1 MATESITWPTPPD
14 DTDENDGTQ
23 AYNLGREFTL
33 TAARLIIGVEWRVPD
48 SVANPAG
55 GPHAIAIW
63 EVAGGTRLAYE
74 EVTPTPGGVQQF
86 LFDGGSEVSGATS
99 TTYVASVYTNHY
111 AFSSGADVGSTSPS
125 GEIVAGDSV
134 LIPFNSGAASAPI
147 PDVVSGANFYIS
159 PITSD
164 GALDAVAPD
173 GLAVPVTLGAP
184 SVNSALTVS
193 PSGLAV
199 AAALGEPAVS
209 TGLTVTPDGLA
220 VTVAPG
226 EPSAGLAGSTPDGLA
241 VAVALGEPSVNNVL
255 AVSPSGLAVTV
266 ALGEPAIVRSAA
278 PDGLAIPVALGQP
291 EVGRAPGGGGWHDF
305 AGIIAGAREDARLD
319 AERRRNPVECPIHG
333 WPLETNSRGVKH
345 CQFGGH
351 VVTSR
356 GW

>member
-33 TAARLIIGVEWRVPD
+33 TVARTIVGVEWRVPD
-48 SVANPAG
+48 SVANPQG
-55 GPHAIAIW
+55 GPHAVAIW

-164 GALDAVAPD
+164 GVLDAISPDGIAVSTSLGQPTVTPAPSSPDGLAVATALGQPTAGRPTAAPAALAVATALGQPIVTPAPSSPD
-173 GLAVPVTLGAP
+173 GLAVPV
-184 SVNSALTVS
+184 V
-193 PSGLAV
+193 
-199 AAALGEPAVS
+199 LGEPAV
-209 TGLTVTPDGLA
+209 TTVYSVSPDGLS
-220 VTVAPG
+220 VPLTPG
-226 EPSAGLAGSTPDGLA
+226 A
-241 VAVALGEPSVNNVL
+241 
-255 AVSPSGLAVTV
+255 
-266 ALGEPAIVRSAA
+266 PAIVRTAA
-278 PDGLAIPVALGQP
+278 PDGLAVSVSLGAPVVGQAT
-291 EVGRAPGGGGWHDF
+291 GSAGYSDF
-305 AGIIAGAREDARLD
+305 GGIIMGAIEDARLN
-319 AERRRNPVECPIHG
+319 AERRRNPVECPEHG

-345 CQFGGH
+345 CKFGGH
-351 VVTSR
+351 VVTG